1 MGSERSLEEVEA
13 SLEKRVAF
21 HREKEAFHSQQE
33 AHHREQRELH
43 AAELEKVQQ
52 SLEGFR
58 AASAR
63 AVELARPV
71 EAEPVK
77 PPTPAVP
84 EIELPPPNRLMA
96 SRLVSKLAGN
106 PDLPEPFS
114 PSTVAQEV
122 NRRFGAQLPKPLTA
136 RAASDIL
143 RRLAE
148 NGEIHLVREG
158 RPFLRLPRRPPLAG
172 SKVPSNPGPARR
184 SRVRWAEVRELT
196 MKLSRRRMQKCIKE
210 RDIEP

>member
-1 MGSERSLEEVEA
+1 MGSKRSLEEVEA

-71 EAEPVK
+71 ETEPVK
-77 PPTPAVP
+77 PPTPAVL

-96 SRLVSKLAGN
+96 SRLVSKLAGS
-106 PDLPEPFS
+106 PGLPEPFS

-122 NRRFGAQLPKPLTA
+122 NRRFGAQLPKPLTT

-143 RRLAE
+143 RRLTE

-158 RPFLRLPRRPPLAG
+158 RPFNEALYARTPFRRP
-172 SKVPSNPGPARR
+172 
-184 SRVRWAEVRELT
+184 
-196 MKLSRRRMQKCIKE
+196 
-210 RDIEP
+210 